1 MKDAIVRFLPAS
13 IMLALAIAIAWQS
26 GYADEIWAAW
36 SALSAY
42 GTPVILLACAVWWLV
57 MRRRLEKAHQD
68 IASREAAVD
77 LQEAQFRIDMAESE
91 RARKAACKREQAARE
106 EAARHKQEAAAQV
119 ENATARMQG
128 SVDTNIG
135 RQRLIQKLREQV
147 ADLQGELQEMRKR
160 VNGLKRRRTGE

>member
-13 IMLALAIAIAWQS
+13 ILLAMAIAIAWKI

-42 GTPVILLACAVWWLV
+42 GTPVIILACAVWWLV
-57 MRRRLEKAHQD
+57 MRKRLEKEHQA
-68 IASREAAVD
+68 IASREAAVG
-77 LQEAQFRIDMAESE
+77 LQEAQVRIDMAESK
-91 RARKAACKREQAARE
+91 RIRQAAQNREQAVRE
-106 EAARHKQEAAAQV
+106 ETTRRKQEAAAQV
-119 ENATARMQG
+119 EDAKVRMQG

-135 RQRLIQKLREQV
+135 RQRLIRKLRGQV
-147 ADLQGELQEMRKR
+147 ADLEGELQEMRKR